1 MNKLTMEN
9 KLISLQTLSHIKR
22 QTSEV
27 VLFLFLTAMALTMVL
42 PFVWMLSSS
51 LKFDPEIFSYP
62 VKFLPASMASVKYN
76 YSTIWSYIDFL
87 QCYINTAKLA
97 ISITLL
103 QLMTCSVAAFSFAR
117 LKFPGRDALFVI
129 YLASMMVPWH
139 AIMVPQF
146 IIVKNLGLY
155 NSHWALIFTQAFSAF
170 GVFLLRQNMLTIPRE
185 LDESAKIDGCGVP
198 RLYWSIILPLVIP
211 GLATLMIFTFKNA
224 WNDYMAPML
233 YLQNRRLFTIQ
244 LGLSYFKTQYSMEYG
259 LTMAATVCS
268 VIPIVIIYVLGQKY
282 IIEGVAHTG
291 LKG

>member
-1 MNKLTMEN
+1 MNKPAMEN
-9 KLISLQTLSHIKR
+9 KLITLQSLSHIKR
-22 QTSEV
+22 QTSEI
-27 VLFLFLTAMALTMVL
+27 VLFLFLTVMALTMVL

-103 QLMTCSVAAFSFAR
+103 QLLTCSVAAFSFAR

-139 AIMVPQF
+139 AIMIPQF

-155 NSHWALIFTQAFSAF
+155 NSHWALILTQAFSAF
-170 GVFLLRQNMLTIPRE
+170 GVFLLRQNMLTIPKE
-185 LDESAKIDGCGVP
+185 LDESAKIDGCSIP
-198 RLYWSIILPLVIP
+198 RLYWNIILPLVIP